1 MKEPFTEM
9 LPIIWDNRKERISF
23 NIPQKIKKGNENQD
37 EGA

>member
-1 MKEPFTEM
+1 MKESFTEM
-9 LPIIWDNRKERISF
+9 LPRIWDNRKEGISF